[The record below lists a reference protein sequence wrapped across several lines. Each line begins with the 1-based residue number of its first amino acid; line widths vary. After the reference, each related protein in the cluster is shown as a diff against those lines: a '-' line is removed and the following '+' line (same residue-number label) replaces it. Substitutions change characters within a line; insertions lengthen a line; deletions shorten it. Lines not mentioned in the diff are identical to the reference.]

1 MAETNGAE
9 EVAGMDVETWIRKG
23 IRALKAEIETVRE
36 IPATD
41 RLGAGELLA
50 PPDEEGRCDYRFQS
64 SQPSI
69 RFAEE
74 LRLQIGEK
82 EIRAIPLEYDKGEL
96 LVRCDEELSG
106 ELDELPVEWENDFVL
121 QRTLRELERLVDADG
136 EEHER
141 IRALFEPEGTPLPG
155 PEEIEDDGLRNDSQR
170 SAIRKAM
177 QCQTL
182 YIWGPPGTG
191 KTATLGYIIAN
202 FLKQRKRVL
211 FASNTNR
218 SVDVGLL
225 SALQAMDTIRFGPP
239 ADRITRFGE
248 LALEH
253 ERLTPHQFDHQMEQL
268 LEKRREE
275 AADWISW
282 LDREKELAARE
293 EKLKRDG
300 KALSGKDR
308 AQLELIREKIET
320 LGGREELEET
330 VASHM
335 QIHER
340 SRLRRCHLV
349 ATTLAKVCTSELFH
363 QLEFDAVVI
372 DEGSMA
378 GLPWLMALA
387 AKARWHRVVVGDPM
401 QLPPIAMSDKKEA
414 AEMLERDIF
423 TTVAG
428 ADHPNKLFEWH
439 DDHPDVTAF
448 FDTQYR
454 MTPGLARIVSDLFYQ
469 GRLKSVEP
477 DPDREVTDENGGHV
491 QTTATDS
498 EPARP
503 PWHLIDTSKYRPSV
517 SQPSGERGFKPVNEI
532 HEKVLVRLVGNMLR
546 RGISPESIGVMVPFR
561 SSVWSVKSALWEEGI
576 REVEIGTIHTFQGRE
591 KPYIIFD
598 LVMSGEWQNGR
609 MRHYS
614 VRPLD
619 EEKNGMSV
627 MRLLN
632 VAFSRSQKEFM
643 VLADMAH
650 IDQVYGNKFLGRLL
664 GQLKSPAR

>member
-1 MAETNGAE
+1 MAEKTTKT
-9 EVAGMDVETWIRKG
+9 DVETWIKKG
-23 IRALKAEIETVRE
+23 IRALKAEIEAVRE
-36 IPATD
+36 FPATD
-41 RLGAGELLA
+41 RLSGGELVG
-50 PPDEEGRCDYRFQS
+50 PPGEKGEHDYRFQC

-74 LRLQIGEK
+74 LRLRVGEK
-82 EIRAIPLEYDKGEL
+82 ERKATPLEYDKGEL
-96 LVRCDEELSG
+96 ILRTDEALAG
-106 ELDELPVEWENDFVL
+106 DLADLPVEWENDFVL
-121 QRTLRELERLVDADG
+121 QRTLRELERLAEADG

-141 IRALFEPEGTPLPG
+141 IQALFEPEGEELPG
-155 PEEIEDDGLRNDSQR
+155 PEEIEDDGFRNASQQA
-170 SAIRKAM
+170 AIRKAM
-177 QCQTL
+177 RCRTL

-218 SVDVGLL
+218 SVDVGLS
-225 SALQAMDTIRFGPP
+225 SALQALDTIEFSPSP
-239 ADRITRFGE
+239 DRITRFGE
-248 LALEH
+248 LALES
-253 ERLTPHQFDHQMEQL
+253 ERLVPHQFDHQMEQL

-282 LDREKELAARE
+282 LDREKDLASKE
-293 EKLKRDG
+293 ERLKRDG
-300 KALSGKDR
+300 KALSEKDR
-308 AQLELIREKIET
+308 AQLEMVREKVEA

-330 VASHM
+330 VASHL
-335 QIHER
+335 QINER

-349 ATTLAKVCTSELFH
+349 ATTLAKVCTSELFY

-387 AKARWHRVVVGDPM
+387 SRARWHRVVVGDPM
-401 QLPPIAMSDKKEA
+401 QLPPIAMSEKREA
-414 AEMLERDIF
+414 VEMLERDIF

-428 ADHPNKLFEWH
+428 AETSDELFDWH
-439 DDHPDVTAF
+439 DAHPDVTAF

-454 MTPGLARIVSDLFYQ
+454 MTPGLARIVSDVFYQ
-469 GRLKSVEP
+469 GRLKSAAIPGLLEDV
-477 DPDREVTDENGGHV
+477 DQRVDEGSGEEKGKEG
-491 QTTATDS
+491 T
-498 EPARP
+498 RP

-517 SQPSGERGFKPVNEI
+517 VQPSGERGFKPVNQV
-532 HEKVLVRLVGNMLR
+532 HEKVLTRLIGNMLR

-561 SSVWSVKSALWEEGI
+561 SSVYSVRSSLWEEGI
-576 REVEIGTIHTFQGRE
+576 RDVEIGTIHTFQGRE

-609 MRHYS
+609 VRHYS

-619 EEKNGMSV
+619 EQKNGMSV

-650 IDQVYGNKFLGRLL
+650 IRQVYGEKFLGRLL
-664 GQLKSPAR
+664 DQLKSPA